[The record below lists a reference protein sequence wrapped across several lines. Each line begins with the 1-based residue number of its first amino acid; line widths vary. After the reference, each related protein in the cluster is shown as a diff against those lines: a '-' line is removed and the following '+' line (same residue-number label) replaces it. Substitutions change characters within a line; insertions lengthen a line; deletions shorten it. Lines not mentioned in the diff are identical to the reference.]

1 MIYKL
6 GLSST
11 CPAVITPEIILYTFF
26 FMGCCIIHYL
36 NLQLLKNVTNIPIV
50 IGKLLTERKFIK

>member
-26 FMGCCIIHYL
+26 FMVCCFYVF
-36 NLQLLKNVTNIPIV
+36 QLLKNVTNIPIV